1 MSDRNTLQIFP
12 PSAYLKNDSSQKIM
26 FQQSMTEVVSEMQS
40 IQDFAFISG
49 QMMHIISDNSF
60 EKDTLKLVV
69 QTATDQVYSLLED
82 VSYNYLTRITLFC
95 FQFILSNIW
104 IMKPTKPKV
113 FMKKMEFNY
122 NFGKTLSNIFVTEKC
137 IH

>member
-1 MSDRNTLQIFP
+1 
-12 PSAYLKNDSSQKIM
+12 
-26 FQQSMTEVVSEMQS
+26 MTEVVSEMQS

-95 FQFILSNIW
+95 FKFISLKDEINKTQS
-104 IMKPTKPKV
+104 
-113 FMKKMEFNY
+113 FYKKKLEFNY
-122 NFGKTLSNIFVTEKC
+122 NFGKTLSNIYATEKC
-137 IH
+137 IHLSNNKN